1 MVSIDVVG
9 LYPHIPHDEGLDAIR
24 HALNGRQNQ
33 KVPTNLI
40 VDLAELVFKG
50 STNFKVKDLI
60 SGFLKHNQFRFNTGP
75 NMLK

>member
-1 MVSIDVVG
+1 MEVPFNDIDTLPDGAIMVSIDVVG

-40 VDLAELVFKG
+40 VDLAELVFLNTLKG
-50 STNFKVKDLI
+50 KYEF
-60 SGFLKHNQFRFNTGP
+60 
-75 NMLK
+75 